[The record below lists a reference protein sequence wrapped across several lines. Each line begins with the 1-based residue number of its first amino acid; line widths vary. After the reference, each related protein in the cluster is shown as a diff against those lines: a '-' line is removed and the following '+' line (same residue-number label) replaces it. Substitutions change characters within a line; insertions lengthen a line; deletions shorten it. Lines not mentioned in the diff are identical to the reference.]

1 MKDLN
6 FLEGLVG
13 SCQPIIVDIPG
24 ADTGKLGDVLH
35 RGGRAEGVD
44 EARVGNVSAW
54 REPIKLLENIVE
66 VPPLDLAEAGAN
78 AGFDDLASDVNL

>member
-6 FLEGLVG
+6 FLEGPVK
-13 SCQPIIVDIPG
+13 SCQPIIVGIAG
-24 ADTGKLGDVLH
+24 ADTGKLGEVLPSGS
-35 RGGRAEGVD
+35 RVEGID
-44 EARVGNVSAW
+44 EVWVGNVSAW

-78 AGFDDLASDVNL
+78 AGFDHLASDVNL